1 MTSVQP
7 PEPRDLP
14 PGRLEARKQHLLSEI
29 DRRPTRRT
37 WPAWRHPRRLH
48 LALVAGAI
56 VVVAGAAVLIT
67 NPGATEASAAEV
79 RTSITQGLSVPRNIR
94 GAFAVETRPAQPHK
108 QTQGCSKCKPPLPT
122 ASTFVLGA
130 DGSFSSRGPLTGA
143 FPSSLAYDAETDV
156 MTALGSIG
164 LSRTYYVRSTG
175 NNPAYTTWP
184 ENALATWVLH
194 ALDSGDADVKST
206 TFQGREA
213 WALTLDFKPGDDY
226 YDTYGARVDVIVD
239 KETGL
244 LLQLTQYEND
254 PSYWTSIETIHD
266 LELDTPTS
274 RSDFALPVP
283 GGAKVIDYD
292 YGYKPATPAEV
303 AAIVGYAPLLP
314 RDTGGRTLSQVAA
327 AKRSQLGFLPGLRA
341 PVFRDAVTARYG
353 RGLDAVTVTTRR
365 GDRLESIPELSAR
378 TVTIERGLLAGATA
392 YLSTSPT
399 VPGYLSTYH
408 GGRVIEITAPSE
420 DAALAAA
427 GTLVPTSSR

>member
-7 PEPRDLP
+7 PDPRELP
-14 PGRLEARKQHLLSEI
+14 AGRLEARKQHLLSEI
-29 DRRPTRRT
+29 DRQPARRA
-37 WPAWRHPRRLH
+37 WPDWRRPRRLS
-48 LALVAGAI
+48 LALVAAAV
-56 VVVAGAAVLIT
+56 VVVAGSAVLIT
-67 NPGATEASAAEV
+67 NRGAAEASAAEV
-79 RTSITQGLSVPRNIR
+79 RASITQGLSVPRNIR
-94 GAFAVETRPAQPHK
+94 GAFTVDTRPAQPHK
-108 QTQGCSKCKPPLPT
+108 QTRGCTKCKPPLPT
-122 ASTFVLGA
+122 ASAFVLGA
-130 DGSFSSRGPLTGA
+130 DGSFSSRGPLTGT
-143 FPSSLAYDAETDV
+143 FPSSLAYDAKTGV
-156 MTALGSIG
+156 MTALGSVG
-164 LSRTYYVRSTG
+164 RSPVYYVRSTG
-175 NNPAYTTWP
+175 NNPAFASWP

-213 WALTLDFKPGDDY
+213 WALTLDFEPGDDY

-254 PSYWTSIETIHD
+254 PSYWTSIETID
-266 LELDTPTS
+266 NLQLDTATS
-274 RSDFALPVP
+274 RSDFVLPVP
-283 GGAKVIDYD
+283 ARTKVIRHD
-292 YGYKPATPAEV
+292 YGFTRSTPAETS
-303 AAIVGYAPLLP
+303 AIVGYAPLLP
-314 RDTGGRTLSQVAA
+314 RDTGGRTLVRLAA
-327 AKRSQLGFLPGLRA
+327 AKRSQLSPLPGLRG

-353 RGLDAVTVTTRR
+353 QGLDAVTVTTRHA
-365 GDRLESIPELSAR
+365 DRLESVPELSAR

-427 GTLVPTSSR
+427 GTLVPTSR